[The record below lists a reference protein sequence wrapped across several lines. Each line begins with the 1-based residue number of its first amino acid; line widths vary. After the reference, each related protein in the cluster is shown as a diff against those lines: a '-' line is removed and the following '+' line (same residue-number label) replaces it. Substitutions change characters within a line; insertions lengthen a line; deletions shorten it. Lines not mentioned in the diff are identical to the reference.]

1 MTMNRRDVLH
11 GIGTV
16 LAGGVAGYA
25 AASTPDGLRAHSV
38 QAEFN
43 RAPMLQSS
51 QPVVEWRMT
60 TSWNEALDVLQGAG
74 QLIAER
80 VSAMTGGRFTIEV
93 FTGGEIAPALEVLD
107 AVQDGRAEC
116 GHTASFYF
124 IDKNEAF
131 GIATGLPFGLTPQQ
145 QNAWL
150 YAGGGMEAVQKIYA
164 DFGIVSF
171 PAGGTGTQM
180 GGWLRREVSTLDDLK
195 GFRFRIPGLGG
206 RVMEQLGV
214 ETVIVPGSDIFD
226 SLSTGDIDGAEWIG
240 PHDDEKLGLNDAA
253 SFYYYPGWWEPGST
267 LDVLVNRQAWESLP
281 TEYQEIFKTAAYQA
295 NISVLSRYEVQNQEA
310 LVRMVAGGTQLRPYS
325 QEIMK
330 AAKDAAFELYEE
342 IARNNPSFQEIFEPW
357 QEFRKRIYQWNRFN
371 ELSFAWFATE
381 HL

>member
-1 MTMNRRDVLH
+1 
-11 GIGTV
+11 
-16 LAGGVAGYA
+16 
-25 AASTPDGLRAHSV
+25 
-38 QAEFN
+38 
-43 RAPMLQSS
+43 
-51 QPVVEWRMT
+51 MT

-342 IARNNPSFQEIFEPW
+342 IARKNPSFQEIFEPW